1 MIQDKLNSPIFV
13 TGIER
18 SGNSIVAKIIGSCEV
33 FTGQT
38 TEMCEN
44 IEIKK
49 LLDTYYE
56 LINADKK
63 GQYPLPDTTKLIIP
77 TNWKQKVND
86 ILSRETYDG
95 SNYWMLKGSRLC
107 QTWPVWNYAFPNAK
121 WIIVRRRP
129 GDIIESCL
137 KTGYMTAYKDKEGWL
152 NWIHEHEKVFV
163 EMIEA
168 GVNCKIVWPE
178 RMATGD
184 YQQIFEMLDWLGLSW
199 SDNIIEMVSPLL
211 WNSKQNVKRKG
222 I

>member
-1 MIQDKLNSPIFV
+1 MIQNKLNSPIFV

-33 FTGQT
+33 FTGHT
-38 TEMCEN
+38 TEMMEN

-49 LLDTYYE
+49 LIDAYYE
-56 LINADKK
+56 LIDKDKK
-63 GQYPLPDTTKLIIP
+63 GQHPLPDTSKLIIP

-86 ILSRETYDG
+86 ILSGEMYNED
-95 SNYWMLKGSRLC
+95 NYWMLKGSRLC
-107 QTWPVWNYAFPNAK
+107 QTWPVWHYAFPNAK

-137 KTGYMTAYKDKEGWL
+137 KTGYMTAYKDREGWL
-152 NWIHEHEKVFV
+152 WWIHEHEKLFV

-178 RMATGD
+178 RMASGD

-211 WNSKQNVKRKG
+211 WNSKQNAKRKG
-222 I
+222 V